1 MLNILYGVLILL
13 SLALLGLLIER
24 LIIHRAE
31 RWLLALAQHLPKR
44 REIRAQ
50 EWLTHL
56 DEFETPWQILA
67 FVVGCGVA
75 TLQAQENHLRAFV
88 QLIMAAV
95 KWLLLVPVRVVLFF
109 RIKEEDLKG
118 APWYGP

>member
-1 MLNILYGVLILL
+1 MLNILYGLLILL

-24 LIIHRAE
+24 LIMHRAE
-31 RWLLALAQHLPKR
+31 RWLLVLAQLLPKR

-56 DEFETPWQILA
+56 DELETPWQILA

-75 TLQAQENHLRAFV
+75 TFRAQDNQLHAFV
-88 QLIMAAV
+88 QLIMAAL
-95 KWLLLVPVRVVLFF
+95 KWLLMVPVRVVLFF
-109 RIKEEDLKG
+109 RINEEDLKG

>member
-1 MLNILYGVLILL
+1 MLNILYGLLILL
-13 SLALLGLLIER
+13 SLALLGLLLER
-24 LIIHRAE
+24 LIMHRAE
-31 RWLLALAQHLPKR
+31 RWLLVLAQHLPKR

-56 DEFETPWQILA
+56 DELGTPWQILA

-75 TLQAQENHLRAFV
+75 TFRAQDSQLRACV

-95 KWLLLVPVRVVLFF
+95 KWLLMAPVRVVLFF